1 MAILTK
7 GQTFADGDQ
16 VTSAKLN
23 NLVDQATFK
32 TGAGEAADQTTILV
46 DPAGYLKLGTVQSG
60 NIAAN
65 AVTTTKIADSTGAA
79 DGVTTAKIATGAV
92 TTAKI
97 ATDAVTTVKIL
108 DANVTTAKV
117 ADAAV
122 TGAKLSG
129 AQAGAAPVFGVR
141 AWVVFDMTRNAAG
154 TADALNTT
162 RFIKASGNVASVTK
176 NATGDF
182 TVAFTTAMADADY
195 GWFGAAMSEDSDGDY
210 TIGRVLSGTKTTTT
224 LRLKCVNAG
233 NSARDSEEVC
243 ISIIR

>member
-32 TGAGEAADQTTILV
+32 TGAGEAVDGTTMLV
-46 DPAGYLKLGTVQSG
+46 DAGGYLKAGTMQTG
-60 NIAAN
+60 NLATGS
-65 AVTTTKIADSTGAA
+65 VTTGKIADLN
-79 DGVTTAKIATGAV
+79 VTTGKIA
-92 TTAKI
+92 
-97 ATDAVTTVKIL
+97 
-108 DANVTTAKV
+108 DANVTTGKI
-117 ADAAV
+117 ADANV
-122 TGAKLSG
+122 TTPKIADANVTTGKIADGAITPAKLTG
-129 AQAGAAPVFGVR
+129 AQAGAAPIFGIR

-162 RFIKASGNVASVTK
+162 RFIRSSGNVTSVTK

-182 TVAFTTAMADADY
+182 TVAFTTEMADVEY
-195 GWFGAAMSEDSDGDY
+195 GWFGAAMSDDSDGDF

-224 LRLKCVNAG
+224 LRLKCVNTG
-233 NSARDSEEVC
+233 NSARDSAEVC

>member
-79 DGVTTAKIATGAV
+79 DGV

>member
-1 MAILTK
+1 MPILTK
-7 GQTFADGDQ
+7 GQTFANLEQ
-16 VTSAKLN
+16 VSSTKLN
-23 NLVDQATFK
+23 NLVDLAAFK

-65 AVTTTKIADSTGAA
+65 AVTTTKITNANVTTEKIADNAITSAKLLADS
-79 DGVTTAKIATGAV
+79 
-92 TTAKI
+92 
-97 ATDAVTTVKIL
+97 VTTVKIL

-154 TADALNTT
+154 TANALNTT
-162 RFIKASGNVASVTK
+162 RFIKSSGNVASVTK

-195 GWFGAAMSEDSDGDY
+195 GWFGAAMSVDSDGDL
-210 TIGRVLSGTKTTTT
+210 TIGRVASGTKTTTS
-224 LRLKCVNAG
+224 LRLKCVNTGKAG
-233 NSARDSEEVC
+233 EDSEEVC